1 MVEMLEKEKDIFQSG
16 VNNVAARIRQ
26 WNEIG
31 KEGIAIMMQGHEIA
45 KERLAIKERG
55 RSHCYSEEKVF
66 LELVNIGILS
76 NIQLDAML
84 FLIKNPSKMRALF
97 WVQG

>member
-1 MVEMLEKEKDIFQSG
+1 
-16 VNNVAARIRQ
+16 
-26 WNEIG
+26 
-31 KEGIAIMMQGHEIA
+31 MMQGHEIA

-55 RSHCYSEEKVF
+55 RSHCYSEEKVI

-84 FLIKNPSKMRALF
+84 FLIKYSSKMRALF

>member
-1 MVEMLEKEKDIFQSG
+1 MLEKQKDIFQSG

-26 WNEIG
+26 WNEIA
-31 KEGIAIMMQGHEIA
+31 KEGIAIMMQGHKIA

-84 FLIKNPSKMRALF
+84 FLIKDPSKMTTLF
-97 WVQG
+97 WCSN